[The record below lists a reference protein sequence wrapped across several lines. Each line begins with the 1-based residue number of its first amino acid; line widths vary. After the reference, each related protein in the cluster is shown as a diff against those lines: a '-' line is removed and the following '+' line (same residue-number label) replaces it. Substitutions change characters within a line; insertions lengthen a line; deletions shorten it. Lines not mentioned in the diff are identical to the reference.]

1 MMVSQNN
8 KKVVSMNEVDERLV
22 YVNRLQGNLSTI
34 RKMAGWSAEALGQ
47 KIGLSKQSISKLETG
62 KSLMTIAQYIAI
74 RTMFDFEIQNNPE
87 TGPVLAQVLK
97 MLIDDPALPDDQDD
111 SNEDNTSS
119 VGTTAIPASPL
130 AGSTAS
136 TIAGAAAILGSMW
149 MSGIFKK

>member
-1 MMVSQNN
+1 MVISI
-8 KKVVSMNEVDERLV
+8 NEVDERLV
-22 YVNRLQGNLSTI
+22 YVNRLQSNLAAI

-97 MLIDDPALPDDQDD
+97 MLIDDPALPDEQND
-111 SNEDNTSS
+111 SNENNTSS
-119 VGTTAIPASPL
+119 VETSTVLASPL
-130 AGSTAS
+130 AGSAAS
-136 TIAGAAAILGSMW
+136 TIASAAAILGSMW

>member
-1 MMVSQNN
+1 
-8 KKVVSMNEVDERLV
+8 MNEVDERLV